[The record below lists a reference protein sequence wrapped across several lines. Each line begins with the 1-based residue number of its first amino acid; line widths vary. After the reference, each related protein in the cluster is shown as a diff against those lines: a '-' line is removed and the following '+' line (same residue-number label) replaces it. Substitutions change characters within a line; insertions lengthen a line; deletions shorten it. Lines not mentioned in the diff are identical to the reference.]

1 MSPARLAHRFGDDGP
16 MKIPRS
22 IPRVLIAAVLGLGLS
37 SAIAQGAAAPPAVAG
52 PAAGVDVVGASSVPA
67 AFGSS
72 GAPSASGASS
82 TSGISS
88 AVVAGAPTRPLR
100 PLTNDTGER
109 IQACTLCHG
118 PQGRATPQGYF
129 PRLAG
134 KPAGYLFNQLQSFR
148 DGRRHHAL
156 MAGLLRN
163 MSDDYLR
170 EIAGYFAALDVPYP
184 APVPQPLSEAQRQRA
199 EQLVTVGDPGTRVP
213 ACTACHG
220 PAMAG
225 RQPAIPGL
233 LGLPRDY
240 LVGQL
245 GAWRTGHRRAHAPD
259 CMADVAKALSP
270 DDIAAVASWL
280 AMRPAGAHP
289 EPPATAP
296 LPVTCGGLAP

>member
-1 MSPARLAHRFGDDGP
+1 MTREVSTRHRRCIGDDDR
-16 MKIPRS
+16 MKRTRIVAG
-22 IPRVLIAAVLGLGLS
+22 VLIAAVLGLGPS
-37 SAIAQGAAAPPAVAG
+37 TASVAFAQASPSAPAEAAMPAAP
-52 PAAGVDVVGASSVPA
+52 AAPGE
-67 AFGSS
+67 
-72 GAPSASGASS
+72 
-82 TSGISS
+82 
-88 AVVAGAPTRPLR
+88 RPLR
-100 PLTNDTGER
+100 PLTNDIAER
-109 IQACTLCHG
+109 VQACTLCHG

-134 KPAGYLFNQLQSFR
+134 KPSGYLFNQLQAFR

-184 APVPQPLSEAQRQRA
+184 APVPSGLGTEQQARA
-199 EQLVTVGDPGTRVP
+199 ERLVTQGDPSRRVP

-220 PAMAG
+220 PSMTG

-245 GAWRTGHRRAHAPD
+245 GAWRNGLRRAHAPD
-259 CMADVAKALSP
+259 CMAEVARALSP
-270 DDIAAVASWL
+270 DDVAVVATWL
-280 AMRPAGAHP
+280 AARPAGAHP
-289 EPPATAP
+289 EPPSSAP
-296 LPVTCGGLAP
+296 LPVACGGLAP

>member
-1 MSPARLAHRFGDDGP
+1 
-16 MKIPRS
+16 MKIARV
-22 IPRVLIAAVLGLGLS
+22 IPGVLTAAVLGLGLS
-37 SAIAQGAAAPPAVAG
+37 AAPTTFAQATPA
-52 PAAGVDVVGASSVPA
+52 PA
-67 AFGSS
+67 
-72 GAPSASGASS
+72 S
-82 TSGISS
+82 T
-88 AVVAGAPTRPLR
+88 AAPTVPSGSAAPGGPRPLR
-100 PLTNDTGER
+100 ALTDDTAER

-118 PQGRATPQGYF
+118 PQGRATPDGYF

-134 KPAGYLFNQLQSFR
+134 KPSGYLYNQLQSFR

-184 APVPQPLSEAQRQRA
+184 APAPSGLSAEQQARA
-199 EQLVTVGDPGTRVP
+199 ERLITQGDPARQVP

-220 PAMAG
+220 SAMAG

-245 GAWRTGHRRAHAPD
+245 GAWRSGLRRAHAPD
-259 CMADVAKALSP
+259 CMADVAKALSTE
-270 DDIAAVASWL
+270 DIATVATWL
-280 AMRPAGAHP
+280 AARPAGAHP
-289 EPPATAP
+289 EPASTAPTAPTAP
-296 LPVTCGGLAP
+296 LPVACGGLNP

>member
-1 MSPARLAHRFGDDGP
+1 
-16 MKIPRS
+16 MKIPR
-22 IPRVLIAAVLGLGLS
+22 PLPGVLIAAVLGLGLS
-37 SAIAQGAAAPPAVAG
+37 AASTALAQAGAASANNSAVASTKAPPTSST
-52 PAAGVDVVGASSVPA
+52 ASTSQ
-67 AFGSS
+67 ST
-72 GAPSASGASS
+72 SASTS
-82 TSGISS
+82 TSTSTS
-88 AVVAGAPTRPLR
+88 AADGGPRPLR
-100 PLTNDTGER
+100 PLTNDTAER

-163 MSDDYLR
+163 MSDDYLH

-184 APVPQPLSEAQRQRA
+184 APAPSGLTTAQQARA
-199 EQLVTVGDPGTRVP
+199 ERLVTQGDPSRKVP

-220 PAMAG
+220 SAMAG
-225 RQPAIPGL
+225 REPATPGL
-233 LGLPRDY
+233 IGLPRDY

-245 GAWRTGHRRAHAPD
+245 GAWRNGLRRAHAPD
-259 CMADVAKALSP
+259 CMADVAKALST

-280 AMRPAGAHP
+280 AARPAGAHP
-289 EPPATAP
+289 EPVSSAP
-296 LPVTCGGLAP
+296 LPVACGGLAP

>member
-1 MSPARLAHRFGDDGP
+1 MGACRFGDDGP

-22 IPRVLIAAVLGLGLS
+22 IPGVLIAAVLGLGLS
-37 SAIAQGAAAPPAVAG
+37 SAIAQGAAAPPAAAG
-52 PAAGVDVVGASSVPA
+52 PAASADAIGASGVSGPGGDGLPA
-67 AFGSS
+67 
-72 GAPSASGASS
+72 
-82 TSGISS
+82 
-88 AVVAGAPTRPLR
+88 RPLR
-100 PLTNDTGER
+100 PLANDTGER

-134 KPAGYLFNQLQSFR
+134 KPAGYLYNQLQSFR

-184 APVPQPLSEAQRQRA
+184 APVPQPLSEPQRQRA
-199 EQLVTVGDPGTRVP
+199 EQLVTRGDPALRVP

-220 PAMAG
+220 AAMAG

-259 CMADVAKALSP
+259 CMADVAKALTP

-296 LPVTCGGLAP
+296 LPVACGGLAP

>member
-1 MSPARLAHRFGDDGP
+1 MNRTRIVTG
-16 MKIPRS
+16 
-22 IPRVLIAAVLGLGLS
+22 VLIAAVLGLGPSTASVAFAQASPTS
-37 SAIAQGAAAPPAVAG
+37 SSQVA
-52 PAAGVDVVGASSVPA
+52 PAAKPVPA
-67 AFGSS
+67 AK
-72 GAPSASGASS
+72 P
-82 TSGISS
+82 
-88 AVVAGAPTRPLR
+88 APTATVAPVPRIAPAVPAAPAASAIGTDEEAAPGGRPLR
-100 PLTNDTGER
+100 PLSNDIAER
-109 IQACTLCHG
+109 VQACTLCHG

-134 KPAGYLFNQLQSFR
+134 KPAGYLFNQLQAFR

-184 APVPQPLSEAQRQRA
+184 APAPSGLDAEQQARA
-199 EQLVTVGDPGTRVP
+199 ERLVTQGDPSRRVP

-220 PAMAG
+220 PSMAG

-245 GAWRTGHRRAHAPD
+245 GAWRNGLRRAHAPD
-259 CMADVAKALSP
+259 CMADVARALSA
-270 DDIAAVASWL
+270 DDVAVVASWL
-280 AMRPAGAHP
+280 AARPAGAHP
-289 EPPATAP
+289 EPPSSAP
-296 LPVTCGGLAP
+296 LPVACGGLAP

>member
-1 MSPARLAHRFGDDGP
+1 MPGL
-16 MKIPRS
+16 
-22 IPRVLIAAVLGLGLS
+22 LIAAALGLGLS
-37 SAIAQGAAAPPAVAG
+37 AASPARAQAGEAPPTVSASAS
-52 PAAGVDVVGASSVPA
+52 AMASSAEGGP
-67 AFGSS
+67 
-72 GAPSASGASS
+72 
-82 TSGISS
+82 
-88 AVVAGAPTRPLR
+88 RPLR
-100 PLTNDTGER
+100 PLTDDIAER

-184 APVPQPLSEAQRQRA
+184 APAPSGLSAEQQARA
-199 EQLVTVGDPGTRVP
+199 ERLVLQGDPSRRVP

-220 PAMAG
+220 PSMAG

-245 GAWRTGHRRAHAPD
+245 GAWRNGMRRAHAPD
-259 CMADVAKALSP
+259 CMAGVAKALST
-270 DDIAAVASWL
+270 DDVALVASWL
-280 AMRPAGAHP
+280 AARPAGAHP
-289 EPPATAP
+289 EPASAERLP
-296 LPVTCGGLAP
+296 LACGGLSP

>member
-1 MSPARLAHRFGDDGP
+1 
-16 MKIPRS
+16 MKILCP
-22 IPRVLIAAVLGLGLS
+22 IPGVLIAAVLGLGLS
-37 SAIAQGAAAPPAVAG
+37 TAIAQSAAAPLE
-52 PAAGVDVVGASSVPA
+52 PAA
-67 AFGSS
+67 
-72 GAPSASGASS
+72 
-82 TSGISS
+82 
-88 AVVAGAPTRPLR
+88 RPLR
-100 PLTNDTGER
+100 ALTNDTGER

-184 APVPQPLSEAQRQRA
+184 SPAPQPLSEPQRQRA
-199 EQLVTVGDPGTRVP
+199 EQLVTRGDAALRVP

-259 CMADVAKALSP
+259 CMADVAQALSP
-270 DDIAAVASWL
+270 DDIAAVATWL
-280 AMRPAGAHP
+280 ALRPAGAHP
-289 EPPATAP
+289 EPASPEP
-296 LPVTCGGLAP
+296 LPVVCGGLAP

>member
-1 MSPARLAHRFGDDGP
+1 MPGL
-16 MKIPRS
+16 
-22 IPRVLIAAVLGLGLS
+22 LIAAALGLGLS
-37 SAIAQGAAAPPAVAG
+37 AASPARAQAGEAPPTV
-52 PAAGVDVVGASSVPA
+52 
-67 AFGSS
+67 
-72 GAPSASGASS
+72 SASASASAMASS
-82 TSGISS
+82 TESG
-88 AVVAGAPTRPLR
+88 PRPLR
-100 PLTNDTGER
+100 PLTDDIAER

-184 APVPQPLSEAQRQRA
+184 APAPSGLSAEQQARA
-199 EQLVTVGDPGTRVP
+199 ERLVLQGDPSRRVP

-220 PAMAG
+220 PSMAG

-245 GAWRTGHRRAHAPD
+245 GAWRNGMRRAHAPD
-259 CMADVAKALSP
+259 CMAGVAKALST
-270 DDIAAVASWL
+270 DDVALVASWL
-280 AMRPAGAHP
+280 AARPAGAHP
-289 EPPATAP
+289 EPASAERLP
-296 LPVTCGGLAP
+296 LACGGLSP